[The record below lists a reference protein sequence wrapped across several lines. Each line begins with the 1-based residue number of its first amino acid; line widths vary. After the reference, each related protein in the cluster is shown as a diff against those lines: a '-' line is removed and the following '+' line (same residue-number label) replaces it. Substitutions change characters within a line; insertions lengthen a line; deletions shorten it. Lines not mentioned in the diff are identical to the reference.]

1 MQLHLFE
8 PDLYAKPSGE
18 VGQLPIS
25 GKQCQRHS
33 PFAILVENFDGSTP
47 AFALTVVNL
56 SKVEHLAL
64 NDLTTPTTAILD
76 DVSIAML
83 FAVFDPRMVP
93 EEHYGH
99 RFYSPLHQW
108 ERALVCTT
116 QTVELPF
123 LHPSALAGNLSRKI
137 ALFDAELR
145 KLG

>member
-33 PFAILVENFDGSTP
+33 PLAIFVENFDCSTP
-47 AFALTVVNL
+47 GFALTVVNL
-56 SKVEHLAL
+56 SKVEHLPL
-64 NDLTTPTTAILD
+64 NNLTTPTTAILD
-76 DVSIAML
+76 DVQLAML

-93 EEHYGH
+93 EEHYGQ

-108 ERALVCTT
+108 K
-116 QTVELPF
+116 ELW
-123 LHPSALAGNLSRKI
+123 SALHKPWSSRSFIQAPCREFYPEKSFLALS
-137 ALFDAELR
+137 
-145 KLG
+145 